1 MYTLTELLK
10 LKKDELLEIAEEL
23 TIKDVDE
30 DSTRPFI
37 ADKIMR
43 AQREKEKQEKAEK
56 SKKEEVKMPDL
67 KKEEEKKPATAP
79 KPAEKPAAPAPA
91 VPKKKKYTW
100 L

>member
-67 KKEEEKKPATAP
+67 KKPEEKKPATTTV
-79 KPAEKPAAPAPA
+79 PAKPAAPTVPA
-91 VPKKKKYTW
+91 APKKKKFTW